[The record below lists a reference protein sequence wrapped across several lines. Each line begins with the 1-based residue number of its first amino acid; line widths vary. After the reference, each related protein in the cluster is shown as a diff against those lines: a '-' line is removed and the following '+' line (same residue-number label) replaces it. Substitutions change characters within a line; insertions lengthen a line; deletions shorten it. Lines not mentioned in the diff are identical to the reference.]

1 MKISTKVVS
10 VIAGSAVALAA
21 VIAGTVISDDANA
34 GPGALGRVLDGLG
47 LEVSRRD
54 CVDSEGE
61 NSTDYQLD
69 EAGRSAPYLR
79 YRDGN
84 VYSYNALHD
93 RLGDA
98 TPFMPVTEELRA
110 VLDQLSAE
118 TGEDSDLYGSPPPG
132 GDAKFAAAVCDTPD
146 MWAMEYLSTK
156 QVDTLAQT
164 PHFLRALGRI
174 ACGTVQTDGSAD
186 GYLAEYSEK
195 LAELQADPEGGKREA
210 IIAGEQQVASLEQ
223 ELPGAALQAL
233 SEPQRRQLIEGI
245 EQKVYDARSSL
256 ETLHELSPED
266 FVTRAARQLEF
277 QQTAVRYQCPQA
289 SEVGFGPECGPIA
302 YPQSGGQSGVIKL
315 RWEDEISC
323 DDARAVLN
331 NHFSA
336 VLNTDSFG
344 RLPENSPLQ
353 ALRCETY
360 STAELSEG
368 HHVLTSCSSG
378 TSEYGDGFVI
388 VPATE

>member
-1 MKISTKVVS
+1 MKISTKFVS
-10 VIAGSAVALAA
+10 VIAGSAVVLAA
-21 VIAGTVISDDANA
+21 AVVAGTVISDDANA
-34 GPGALGRVLDGLG
+34 GHGALGRALDGLG
-47 LEVSRRD
+47 FEVSHRD

-84 VYSYNALHD
+84 VYSYNELHD

-98 TPFMPVTEELRA
+98 TPFTPVTEELRA

-118 TGEDSDLYGSPPPG
+118 TGEDSNLYGTPPPG
-132 GDAKFAAAVCDTPD
+132 GDAKFAAAVCGTPD
-146 MWAMEYLSTK
+146 MWAPEYLSVK

-174 ACGTVQTDGSAD
+174 VCGTVQADGSAD
-186 GYLAEYSEK
+186 GYLAEYSEELK
-195 LAELQADPEGGKREA
+195 ELQADPEGGKREA

-223 ELPGAALQAL
+223 ELPGPALQAL
-233 SEPQRRQLIEGI
+233 SESQRRQLIEGI
-245 EQKVYDARSSL
+245 EQNLYDARTSL
-256 ETLHELSPED
+256 ETLQALSPED

-277 QQTAVRYQCPQA
+277 QQTAVRYQCPQT
-289 SEVGFGPECGPIA
+289 SEVGFGPECGPIT
-302 YPQSGGQSGVIKL
+302 YPQSGGQSAIIKL
-315 RWEDEISC
+315 RWEDELSC

-344 RLPENSPLQ
+344 RLPENSPLHS
-353 ALRCETY
+353 LSCETY
-360 STAELSEG
+360 ST
-368 HHVLTSCSSG
+368 
-378 TSEYGDGFVI
+378 
-388 VPATE
+388 